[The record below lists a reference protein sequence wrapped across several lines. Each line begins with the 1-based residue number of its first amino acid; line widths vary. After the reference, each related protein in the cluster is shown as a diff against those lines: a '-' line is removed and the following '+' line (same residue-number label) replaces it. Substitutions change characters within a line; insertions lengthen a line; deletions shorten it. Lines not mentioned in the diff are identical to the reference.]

1 MVDTQ
6 PVPSNTNHNVGWQSS
21 LPAPTAKPDRLG
33 STGALA
39 AVGRRRATPWNQPR
53 KFIRT
58 PKGYL
63 LIALS
68 VLLLLTVPN
77 QGPPALDTTLAA
89 VAVAALTDVAFSLM
103 LSEKLIVPTSAV
115 LTGLIVGMVLS
126 PQESITIAAAVAGL
140 AIAAKHLVRTTKSHI
155 FNPAALA
162 LVLAPSLFGSGE
174 SWWGA
179 AVGLP
184 MPLVVAV
191 LIVGMLTADRVN
203 KMPQVFSFL
212 SVYFGLIT
220 AMAWLHLGDPIRI
233 ASFYRD
239 PFLNSVLFFAFF
251 MLTDPP
257 TSPVRFKDQVIF
269 GSGVAL
275 AALAIE
281 LHRDTVTYLLLAL
294 LPANAWWAWRRLT
307 AKRTPRAKAPRRT
320 NWLETLVD
328 ADQ

>member
-6 PVPSNTNHNVGWQSS
+6 PIPSNTNHNVGSQSRPTPAAN
-21 LPAPTAKPDRLG
+21 PAPIA

-39 AVGRRRATPWNQPR
+39 AAGRHRATPANQLR

-68 VLLLLTVPN
+68 TLLLLTVPN
-77 QGPPALDTTLAA
+77 QGPRALEMTLAA
-89 VAVAALTDVAFSLM
+89 AAVAALADVAFSLV
-103 LSEKLIVPTSAV
+103 LSEKLIVPTSAL

-126 PQESITIAAAVAGL
+126 PQESINIAVAIAGL
-140 AIAAKHLVRTTKSHI
+140 AIAAKHLLRTTKSHI

-179 AVGLP
+179 AAGLP
-184 MPLVVAV
+184 TPLVVAV

-212 SVYFGLIT
+212 GVYFGLIS
-220 AMAWLHLGDPIRI
+220 AMAWRHLGDPIQI

-257 TSPVRFKDQVIF
+257 TSPTRFKDQVIF

-294 LPANAWWAWRRLT
+294 LPANVWWAWRRLAT
-307 AKRTPRAKAPRRT
+307 KRKPKVRSRRLI
-320 NWLETLVD
+320 NWLETLVEAD
-328 ADQ
+328 A

>member
-1 MVDTQ
+1 M
-6 PVPSNTNHNVGWQSS
+6 
-21 LPAPTAKPDRLG
+21 
-33 STGALA
+33 
-39 AVGRRRATPWNQPR
+39 
-53 KFIRT
+53 RT

-68 VLLLLTVPN
+68 ALLLLTVPN
-77 QGPPALDTTLAA
+77 QGPRALEMTLAA
-89 VAVAALTDVAFSLM
+89 AAVAALADVAFSLI

-126 PQESITIAAAVAGL
+126 PQESINIVAAVAGL
-140 AIAAKHLVRTTKSHI
+140 AIAAKHLLRTTKSHI

-174 SWWGA
+174 NWWGA
-179 AVGLP
+179 AAGLP

-212 SVYFGLIT
+212 GVYFGLIT
-220 AMAWLHLGDPIRI
+220 AMAWLHVGDPIQI

-257 TSPVRFKDQVIF
+257 TSPSRFKDQVIF
-269 GSGVAL
+269 GSAVAL
-275 AALAIE
+275 TALAIE

-307 AKRTPRAKAPRRT
+307 AKRTPKPRSGRLIG
-320 NWLETLVD
+320 WLETLIE
-328 ADQ
+328 ADE